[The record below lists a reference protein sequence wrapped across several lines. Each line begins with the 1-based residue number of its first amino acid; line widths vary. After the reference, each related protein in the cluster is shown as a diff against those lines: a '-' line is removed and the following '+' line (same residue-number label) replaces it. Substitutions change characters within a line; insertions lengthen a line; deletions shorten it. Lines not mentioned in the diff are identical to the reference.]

1 MVAFLTREHGRVQ
14 ALAKGAHRLESQF
27 LGRLDF
33 LNEVRLV
40 ATAERSGLRLLT
52 RVDLRRERRGLRQP
66 QRFLAA
72 SHLAWLC
79 ELAWPDPRPEPHV
92 YDLLHGGLLLLERCP
107 ETALATTMVGLEL
120 RQLQLLGG
128 LPDLQHCSR
137 CGAALT
143 DGRTTA
149 LAEGGL
155 CCERHQGPGRPLG
168 HGALALLQ
176 RLAAASGRHLPH
188 CAGDPALNQL
198 LALPAQWL
206 QAATEQ
212 RSPLRPLVFRAAASG
227 AAPKAAAENARR
239 QAPGPQ
245 T

>member
-1 MVAFLTREHGRVQ
+1 MSFLTREHGKVQ
-14 ALAKGAHRLESQF
+14 ALAKGAHRPTSQF

-52 RVDLRRERRGLRQP
+52 RVELRRERRALRQP

-79 ELAWPDPRPEPHV
+79 DLAWTDPRPEPLV

-107 ETALATTMVGLEL
+107 AAAVRTTMVGLEL
-120 RQLQLLGG
+120 RQLQLLGA
-128 LPDLQHCSR
+128 LPDLQHCSH
-137 CGAALT
+137 CGTGLLDGQTMAQAGGALV
-143 DGRTTA
+143 
-149 LAEGGL
+149 
-155 CCERHQGPGRPLG
+155 CSRHQGPGRRLG
-168 HGALALLQ
+168 PGTMPLLQ
-176 RLAAASGRHLPH
+176 RLAAAKGRDLPK
-188 CAGDPALNQL
+188 CAGDPALGQL

-212 RSPLRPLVFRAAASG
+212 RSPLRPLVFQDSRE
-227 AAPKAAAENARR
+227 AAPENARR
-239 QAPGPQ
+239 RPPGTQ

>member
-1 MVAFLTREHGRVQ
+1 VAFLTREHGRVQ

-52 RVDLRRERRGLRQP
+52 RVDLRRERRTLREP

-79 ELAWPDPRPEPHV
+79 DLAWPDPRPEPSV

-107 ETALATTMVGLEL
+107 EAALTTTVLGLEL
-120 RQLQLLGG
+120 RQLQLLGA
-128 LPDLQHCSR
+128 LPDLHHCGR
-137 CGAALT
+137 CGAPLA
-143 DGRTTA
+143 DGQTTA
-149 LAEGGL
+149 MADGALSCGQ
-155 CCERHQGPGRPLG
+155 HQGTGHKLG
-168 HGALALLQ
+168 GGALPLLQ
-176 RLAAASGRHLPH
+176 RLSAARGRDLPK
-188 CAGDPALNQL
+188 CAGDPALGQL
-198 LALPAQWL
+198 VALPARWL

-212 RSPLRPLVFRAAASG
+212 RSPLRPLVFRPGFATAAKS
-227 AAPKAAAENARR
+227 ARR
-239 QAPGPQ
+239 HVPGTQ